1 MNNKITLVE
10 SMAALRKQLH
20 DIESKTINESLKK
33 TGGEVVDAAAAAAK
47 RAMSG
52 EEILSKEIKSWLK
65 KPAVEINKE
74 FKTIEIT
81 LPNGTKEVWNATGI
95 KKGKVMYSR
104 AGDNAIAS
112 FEDVTKFG
120 TVKNVKTEPSLMPEP
135 GIPPKTTE
143 PTNVVG
149 IDGKPYKVPKE
160 EPIHPAGGDEIKQ
173 VDGWAID
180 PLHPKR
186 IDPFTV
192 APFKNIEAAKSA
204 ADAEIQAGNA
214 IVKAPDG
221 TVFQSAADMESFI
234 AAHYPES
241 AAVLAKSPSK
251 LMQLWSWFSE
261 PKPPPRPTAG
271 RSDRYNPHNPP
282 EPPPAKHTKKV
293 IALVALLIL
302 LGIYFWPKNKKSPV
316 EPEGGSA
323 GSEGG
328 GAPIGTEIPAD
339 QVPWKWVVTGST
351 DPNLD
356 LDKIKNGRE
365 AYEPV
370 KSQSVTKN
378 QDGKWQT
385 PNGYVLNKVD
395 GAAAARLEQ
404 LAKMTPEKRKEMA
417 RAETTQSFDVSLYT
431 PGVDGPELPSV
442 SNPNN
447 TQFLPP
453 VGSEV
458 TTNTTPDGTP
468 KPDIVIGKDD
478 AKKKKKKKDEKVLPS
493 SKW

>member
-1 MNNKITLVE
+1 MNNKMTLVE
-10 SMAALRKQLH
+10 SMTALRKQLH
-20 DIESKTINESLKK
+20 EIESKTINEGLK
-33 TGGEVVDAAAAAAK
+33 GAASMALKA
-47 RAMSG
+47 G
-52 EEILSKEIKSWLK
+52 EEIIPSLLKFWLK
-65 KPAVEINKE
+65 KPAVEIIKE

-81 LPNGTKEVWNATGI
+81 LPNGTKEVWNVTGI
-95 KKGKVMYSR
+95 KNGEAMYSR

-112 FEDVTKFG
+112 FEDVTKTG
-120 TVKNVKTEPSLMPEP
+120 TVKNIKPEP
-135 GIPPKTTE
+135 HVE
-143 PTNVVG
+143 PEPLTPLPRARQNK
-149 IDGKPYKVPKE
+149 DGSWEVKNEKGEWVKYEKPVEKP
-160 EPIHPAGGDEIKQ
+160 
-173 VDGWAID
+173 VDVSGTD

-186 IDPFTV
+186 IDP
-192 APFKNIEAAKSA
+192 PGFKNIEAAKSA

-221 TVFQSAADMESFI
+221 TVFNSAADVESFI
-234 AAHYPES
+234 AANYPES

-261 PKPPPRPTAG
+261 PKPPPRPAHPDAPW
-271 RSDRYNPHNPP
+271 RPP

-339 QVPWKWVVTGST
+339 QVPWKWVITGST

-404 LAKMTPEKRKEMA
+404 LAKMDPKKRKEMA
-417 RAETTQSFDVSLYT
+417 EAETTQRFSVNLYNPENLPNPNKT
-431 PGVDGPELPSV
+431 PELP
-442 SNPNN
+442 
-447 TQFLPP
+447 P
-453 VGSEV
+453 VD
-458 TTNTTPDGTP
+458 TNTTPDGIITANQGTDIGI
-468 KPDIVIGKDD
+468 PDQD
-478 AKKKKKKKDEKVLPS
+478 KKKKKKDEKVLPS

>member
-1 MNNKITLVE
+1 MTLVE
-10 SMAALRKQLH
+10 SMTALRKQLH
-20 DIESKTINESLKK
+20 EIESKTINEGLK
-33 TGGEVVDAAAAAAK
+33 GAASMALKA
-47 RAMSG
+47 G
-52 EEILSKEIKSWLK
+52 EEIIPSLLKFWLK
-65 KPAVEINKE
+65 KPAVEIIKE

-81 LPNGTKEVWNATGI
+81 LPNGTKEVWNVTGI
-95 KKGKVMYSR
+95 KNGEAMYSR

-112 FEDVTKFG
+112 FEDVTKTG
-120 TVKNVKTEPSLMPEP
+120 TVKNIKPEP
-135 GIPPKTTE
+135 HVE
-143 PTNVVG
+143 PEPLTPLPRARQNK
-149 IDGKPYKVPKE
+149 DGSWEVKNEKGEWVKYEKPVEKP
-160 EPIHPAGGDEIKQ
+160 
-173 VDGWAID
+173 VDVSGTD

-186 IDPFTV
+186 IDP
-192 APFKNIEAAKSA
+192 PGFKNIEAAKSA

-221 TVFQSAADMESFI
+221 TVFNSAADVESFI
-234 AAHYPES
+234 AANYPES

-261 PKPPPRPTAG
+261 PKPPPRPAHPDAPW
-271 RSDRYNPHNPP
+271 RPP

-339 QVPWKWVVTGST
+339 QVPWKWVITGST

-385 PNGYVLNKVD
+385 PNGYQLAKDD

-404 LAKMTPEKRKEMA
+404 LAKMDPKKRKEMA
-417 RAETTQSFDVSLYT
+417 KAENTLTYNNVEIWPDGSLPNT
-431 PGVDGPELPSV
+431 VP
-442 SNPNN
+442 NPNN
-447 TQFLPP
+447 TPELPP

-478 AKKKKKKKDEKVLPS
+478 AEKKKKKKDEKVLPS

>member
-1 MNNKITLVE
+1 MNNKMTLVE
-10 SMAALRKQLH
+10 SMAVLRKQLH
-20 DIESKTINESLKK
+20 DIESKTINEGKA
-33 TGGEVVDAAAAAAK
+33 EDAIK
-47 RAMSG
+47 LIRNG
-52 EEILSKEIKSWLK
+52 DEILPNIIKFLLK
-65 KPAVEINKE
+65 QPAEVINKE

-81 LPNGTKEVWNATGI
+81 LPNGTKEIWNATGI
-95 KKGKVMYSR
+95 RRDKVMYSR

-112 FEDVTKFG
+112 FEDVTKTG
-120 TVKNVKTEPSLMPEP
+120 TVKNIKPEPSLVPEP
-135 GIPPKTTE
+135 GIPPKTAE

-160 EPIHPAGGDEIKQ
+160 EPIHPTGGDEIKQ
-173 VDGWAID
+173 VDVSGPD

-186 IDPFTV
+186 IDP
-192 APFKNIEAAKSA
+192 PGFKNIEAAKSA

-221 TVFQSAADMESFI
+221 TVFKSAADMESFI
-234 AAHYPES
+234 AANYPES

-261 PKPPPRPTAG
+261 PKPPPRPAHPDAPW
-271 RSDRYNPHNPP
+271 RPP
-282 EPPPAKHTKKV
+282 EPPPAKHRKKV

-323 GSEGG
+323 GSEGGG

-404 LAKMTPEKRKEMA
+404 LAKMDPKKRKEMA
-417 RAETTQSFDVSLYT
+417 EAETTQRFSVDLYS
-431 PGVDGPELPSV
+431 PEDLP
-442 SNPNN
+442 NPNN
-447 TQFLPP
+447 TPELPP